1 MRKCGGVLAAALMTA
16 LSAITPALA
25 QTAPAPAEAT
35 AAKATSVQ
43 APGRAPAKATKRSYA
58 RTRAFDGLWS
68 VSIMTRDG
76 PCAPSYRYPA
86 RILNGRV
93 VQVQQ
98 DFSYQIAGI
107 VTNAGGISVMVSS
120 GGQSA
125 TGYGRLNHTSGG
137 GWWRAAGGTCSG
149 VWSAAR
155 RSL

>member
-1 MRKCGGVLAAALMTA
+1 
-16 LSAITPALA
+16 
-25 QTAPAPAEAT
+25 
-35 AAKATSVQ
+35 
-43 APGRAPAKATKRSYA
+43 
-58 RTRAFDGLWS
+58 

-86 RILNGRV
+86 RIVNGRV

-98 DFSYQIAGI
+98 DFSYQIAGV

-125 TGYGRLNHTSGG
+125 TGYGRLNQTRGA
-137 GWWRAAGGTCSG
+137 GWWRAAGGMCSG